1 MAFGPEL
8 LGCNLAGNDPMET
21 DLETRVKIFVAR
33 ERATN
38 LDRLTLDATLLGD
51 LGTDGADGWELVEAF
66 GKEF

>member
-1 MAFGPEL
+1 
-8 LGCNLAGNDPMET
+8 MET